1 MTSIFFILY
10 RYQKWLILYFFLFM
24 LFSRAFG
31 EKRILFIGNS
41 YTAVNDLPG
50 LVYNVALA
58 NGDTIIYDAYD
69 PGGYTFELHS
79 ADASAIAKIN
89 SNSWDYVILQEQSQ
103 RPSFPPSQVQQE
115 VYPFAMRLDSF
126 IHANNPCTQTVF
138 YMTWGR
144 KYGDQSNCANYPPL
158 CTYAGMQ
165 ERLRASYLEM
175 GDMMHARVSPVG
187 ISFQNS
193 IAADSTLELYNS
205 DQSHPSPAGSY
216 LAACTFY
223 ATLYKKSPV
232 GTSYLAGLD
241 SVTAAF
247 LQNIAAHTV
256 LDSLANWKIGVYEPN
271 ASFSFSQIGL
281 TASFVS
287 DSIYST
293 SHQWS
298 FGSNL
303 ATPVYTF
310 PNGGDFNVTHIA
322 CDACRCDSI
331 TQLIHISGIGI
342 DETESSHILIYPN
355 PASESIV
362 IDDTNAEILKIE
374 LFDAAGKLI
383 SSPRFPRGGCNILRL
398 PQSGGVYLLSI
409 SKVNGKAESRKI
421 VVE

>member
-1 MTSIFFILY
+1 
-10 RYQKWLILYFFLFM
+10 M

-287 DSIYST
+287 ESIYST

-342 DETESSHILIYPN
+342 NETENSDILVYPN
-355 PASESIV
+355 PVREEICIS
-362 IDDTNAEILKIE
+362 DPNNAILKIE
-374 LFDAAGKLI
+374 LLNSEGKYLNVSRFKMENFQTLSLPT
-383 SSPRFPRGGCNILRL
+383 SSGMYFIKIFRKDG
-398 PQSGGVYLLSI
+398 
-409 SKVNGKAESRKI
+409 KVEDRKL
-421 VVE
+421 VVD